1 MRIGGAAPRAESVE
15 RVERVTRAVRW
26 TPRRVRVMLWT
37 MVTLSAKFDPPD
49 LEREYRSWEWSGAL
63 RRARIAIITASA
75 VFLLFLYPDFLFFG
89 LEWPFGGLLA
99 LRLSVVVLGAGA
111 LMVLSGP
118 PRPRR
123 FDVLVFL
130 WTAWVG
136 LLTAVILP
144 ATRPN
149 AWILHG
155 FIVCVG
161 IPAIYLLVP
170 LRFVGATLIGMGM
183 AVGYLGFVAVTN
195 SAFTYLQ
202 AIVLGFAL
210 FAANIFGMVTN
221 RWLHS
226 SQRASFLQERSLRR
240 AEENLNTLVDAVPF
254 PVALLA
260 LSDGRVRRLNNAARA
275 LFSGHTSGGP
285 EVIIEGL
292 AAGVS
297 LSPSSIVAESEAVR
311 ELETFDGEGRPR
323 WLLVSSRPMVHD
335 NAPCMILSFVD
346 ITERKAAEET
356 LAGAKKAA
364 DEASHAKSTFL
375 ATMSHE
381 IRTPLHGVLGAVQLL
396 ERGSLDVAEREHVG
410 TIRLCARGVLEL
422 VDGILDLSRAETG
435 VIIPARLAFD
445 PRGLISSLVESLS
458 PRDASF
464 DVRLDDALS
473 PTLIGDE
480 ARVRRVLLNL
490 LDNALKY
497 GDGTP
502 VGLELR
508 VVGDGLP
515 DGGSQ
520 AVSFAVDS
528 GGPPIPPDLQSTIFE
543 PFVQLDLPGVNRRG
557 FGLGLAI
564 CRREVE
570 AMGGTLVLESPTADN
585 RTRFVFTLS
594 LEPGP
599 AELPEV
605 FAVRPRAI
613 RPLALLVAED
623 DAVSGRL
630 ALALLTDSGHRVTLV
645 TSGNDALKLAAE
657 QRFDAVLM
665 DMRMPG
671 LDGVEASRRIRAL
684 PDLEH
689 ATVPI
694 IATTANAMIEE
705 RVRYLAAGISAVMPK
720 PIDFDALEALLA
732 ETVGVETHEVA
743 APDPAQAPQ
752 VFEEAMRLLPLIDEA
767 LLARYVRTLGAQKT
781 HALLAL
787 CVETGQPLVRSILQ
801 APWDD
806 LETASRHAHQ
816 LASAA
821 YSATFIRMGH
831 AAAHLERVARGDGEA
846 QAQAQAREQLS
857 EVWQATLS
865 AYAERAIRQASVV
878 VTSTP
883 TL

>member
-1 MRIGGAAPRAESVE
+1 MQSPM
-15 RVERVTRAVRW
+15 RW
-26 TPRRVRVMLWT
+26 TAFQVRVMLAP
-37 MVTLSAKFDPPD
+37 MVTLSGKFDPPD
-49 LEREYRSWEWSGAL
+49 LELEYRSWEWNGTL

-99 LRLSVVVLGAGA
+99 LRLSVVVFGVAS
-111 LMVLSGP
+111 LMLLAGP

-123 FDVLVFL
+123 FDVSIFL

-149 AWILHG
+149 AWMLHG

-183 AVGYLGFVAVTN
+183 AVGYLAFVAVTN
-195 SAFTYLQ
+195 TAFTYLQ

-226 SQRASFLQERSLRR
+226 SQRAFFLQERSLRR

-254 PVALLA
+254 PVALIQ

-275 LFSGHTSGGP
+275 LFSGHTGRGP
-285 EVIIEGL
+285 EVVIEGL
-292 AAGVS
+292 AADVS
-297 LSPSSIVAESEAVR
+297 QRMAPVVGASETTL
-311 ELETFDGEGRPR
+311 ELEMLDGEGRSR

-335 NAPCMILSFVD
+335 NAPCTIASFVD
-346 ITERKAAEET
+346 ITTRKADEET
-356 LAGAKKAA
+356 LARAKKDA
-364 DEASHAKSTFL
+364 DDASRAKSTFL

-396 ERGSLDVAEREHVG
+396 ERGSLEVSEREHVG

-422 VDGILDLSRAETG
+422 VDGILDLSRAEAG
-435 VIIPARLAFD
+435 VIVPARVAFD
-445 PRGLISSLVESLS
+445 PRALVSSLVESLS
-458 PRDASF
+458 ARDASF
-464 DVRLDDALS
+464 DVRLDAKLS

-497 GDGTP
+497 GDGAP
-502 VGLELR
+502 VGLELQ
-508 VVGDGLP
+508 VVGGGVP
-515 DGGSQ
+515 GGSRH
-520 AVSFAVDS
+520 AVRFAVDS
-528 GGPPIPPDLQSTIFE
+528 GGPPIPPEVQHTIFE
-543 PFVQLDLPGVNRRG
+543 PFVQLELDGVARRG

-570 AMGGTLVLESPTADN
+570 AMGGSLVLESPTADS
-585 RTRFVFTLS
+585 RTRFAFVLP

-605 FAVRPRAI
+605 TMTQPRAT

-630 ALALLTDSGHRVTLV
+630 AVALLGGSGHRVTLV
-645 TSGNDALKLAAE
+645 NSGIEALKLAADE
-657 QRFDAVLM
+657 PFDAILM

-684 PDLEH
+684 PDLDR
-689 ATVPI
+689 ASVPI

-705 RVRYLAAGISAVMPK
+705 RARYLAAGISAVMPK

-732 ETVGVETHEVA
+732 ETVGVVTEDSP
-743 APDPAQAPQ
+743 APRPAPSPSQPDM
-752 VFEEAMRLLPLIDEA
+752 AMRPQPLVDEA
-767 LLARYVRTLGAQKT
+767 LLARYVRTLGEPKA

-787 CVETGQPLVRSILQ
+787 CVETGQSLVTSIGQ
-801 APWDD
+801 ARRDD
-806 LETASRHAHQ
+806 LETVARHAHQ

-821 YSATFIRMGH
+821 YSATFVRLGQ
-831 AAAHLERVARGDGEA
+831 AAAHLEVVARGDGEA
-846 QAQAQAREQLS
+846 LDVAREELRG
-857 EVWQATLS
+857 VWQATLG
-865 AYAERAIRQASVV
+865 AYAALRPQSDA

-883 TL
+883 SL